1 MALRQRHL
9 RKEFDF
15 RQEKTV
21 KVYEVGDVEPNN
33 SRGNSDN
40 KVYKLASAVELLT
53 K

>member
-9 RKEFDF
+9 RKEFDI

-21 KVYEVGDVEPNN
+21 KVYEVEDVEPSN

-40 KVYKLASAVELLT
+40 KVYKLVSAVELFT

>member
-9 RKEFDF
+9 RKEFDI
-15 RQEKTV
+15 RQEKIV
-21 KVYEVGDVEPNN
+21 KVYEVDVEPSN

-40 KVYKLASAVELLT
+40 KVYKLVSAVELFT